1 MKETDYIVIQA
12 PMVTDLKLSGN
23 KLIVFALIHG
33 YCKDGVHE
41 FNGSINYICEWTNL
55 TRNTVIATLKAL
67 VDDDLIRKHEYTA
80 NNVKLCTYT
89 LGGSAKIAP
98 VVQSSIDL
106 DKDGSVKNALGSAEI
121 ALGGS
126 AKIAPNNIVTNIDNN
141 ISSEKENIIKKKVRT
156 RRTKEFV
163 PPTVEEVETYIRE
176 KGYHFDA
183 QSFIDYYEADDWY
196 YENNKGERKK
206 VSCWKKKCAMWGS
219 NNANNNT
226 SLQTKENKEESSY
239 SLGADYPTS
248 VDDVRK
254 CDIHSYPN
262 PWYEWMYERCPKISK
277 GARNRYSDWDKID
290 ENWNRFI
297 KMCGN
302 EKILSYACL
311 VLERDGYEKYIKN
324 NSFMWMVR
332 NFLEQNN
339 LYNGNGK

>member
-1 MKETDYIVIQA
+1 MGNFNNELANYNSIPRDLVFDSTISDRARFVYVYMSCKPDTWDFYLEPMAKEIGYSVETLRKYINELVA
-12 PMVTDLKLSGN
+12 SGWLVKGEQKN
-23 KLIVFALIHG
+23 EKGVFGATE
-33 YCKDGVHE
+33 Y
-41 FNGSINYICEWTNL
+41 
-55 TRNTVIATLKAL
+55 TLKA
-67 VDDDLIRKHEYTA
+67 
-80 NNVKLCTYT
+80 NNVDRHIILPTR
-89 LGGSAKIAP
+89 
-98 VVQSSIDL
+98 
-106 DKDGSVKNALGSAEI
+106 KNTDTVNSRHG
-121 ALGGS
+121 
-126 AKIAPNNIVTNIDNN
+126 KNPTQDNIDYIENRDN
-141 ISSEKENIIKKKVRT
+141 IEKRDIIEKENILKKKVRT
-156 RRTKEFV
+156 RKTKEFV
-163 PPTVEEVETYIRE
+163 PPTLEEVETYIRE
-176 KGYHFDA
+176 KGYHFNA

-248 VDDVRK
+248 VDDVQK

-262 PWYEWMYERCPKISK
+262 PWYEWMYERCPKVSK

>member
-1 MKETDYIVIQA
+1 MGNFNNELANYNSIPRDLVFDSTMSDRARFVYVYMSCKPDTWDFYLEPMAKEIGYSVETLRKYINELVA
-12 PMVTDLKLSGN
+12 SGWLVKGEQKN
-23 KLIVFALIHG
+23 EKGVFGATE
-33 YCKDGVHE
+33 Y
-41 FNGSINYICEWTNL
+41 
-55 TRNTVIATLKAL
+55 TLKA
-67 VDDDLIRKHEYTA
+67 
-80 NNVKLCTYT
+80 NNVDRHINLPTR
-89 LGGSAKIAP
+89 
-98 VVQSSIDL
+98 
-106 DKDGSVKNALGSAEI
+106 KNTDTVNFRHG
-121 ALGGS
+121 
-126 AKIAPNNIVTNIDNN
+126 KNPTQDNIDYIENRDN
-141 ISSEKENIIKKKVRT
+141 IEKRDIIEKENIIKKKVRT
-156 RRTKEFV
+156 RKTKEFV
-163 PPTVEEVETYIRE
+163 PPTVEEVEAYIQE
-176 KGYHFDA
+176 KGYHFNA

-219 NNANNNT
+219 NNDNT

-302 EKILSYACL
+302 EKTLSYACL